1 MNLEVIMP
9 SKKRVGRDSF
19 LRRAIK
25 SIEAQNDSV
34 FENTSVIIVVDP
46 GEGLSDFATDFDV
59 EIKILEANRK
69 GQIAAL
75 NHGIEFAT
83 ADYLAFLEDDD
94 WWDPNFLKVGGEC
107 LAEFE
112 PELIT
117 QNQLEVYSNGDFA
130 RVFDFATPSTWI
142 ASREMVVELS
152 GFSNDS
158 KWHTDNEFLG
168 RVHQQGF
175 GRIHLVERSA
185 PLTLELALQVRPWV
199 ANVIK
204 TNQNNFEILA
214 HEYPEPLVF
223 RQIHPGQGTV
233 EINGDFS
240 EESRVEYQKLKKTF
254 GQIPW

>member
-9 SKKRVGRDSF
+9 SKRRVGREHF

-25 SIEAQNDSV
+25 SIEAQNESV

-46 GEGLSDFATDFDV
+46 GDGLSHFANDFDI
-59 EIKILEANRK
+59 EIKILEADRK
-69 GQIAAL
+69 GQIPAL
-75 NHGIEFAT
+75 NHGIKFAS

-94 WWDPNFLKVGGEC
+94 WWDPNFLKVSGEC
-107 LAEFE
+107 LVEFN

-142 ASREMVVELS
+142 ASREMVVELN

-175 GRIHLVERSA
+175 DRIHLVERSA
-185 PLTLELALQVRPWV
+185 PLTLELALQVRPWI

-223 RQIHPGQGTV
+223 RQIHAEQGT
-233 EINGDFS
+233 EAINNIFFD
-240 EESRVEYQKLKKTF
+240 ESRLEYKKLKSLF
-254 GQIPW
+254 GYIPW